1 MTIYCGVDPGLV
13 SGAVGALDH
22 HGNYI
27 EAWFIEHQDKRILP
41 IVFKNALLKAIDP
54 KEGAQICIES
64 VHSMPGQGIASTARF
79 MRAVGVIEAVCELTR
94 YPVHFVSPQA
104 WKKYWGLTSNKDES
118 LDVARMMW
126 PEAPLK
132 RKKDHGV
139 AEALLIADYWRQLH
153 TGFKREKTDPPV
165 C

>member
-1 MTIYCGVDPGLV
+1 MVYAGVDPGLV
-13 SGAVGALDH
+13 SGATAAIDH
-22 HGNYI
+22 HGNFI
-27 EAWFIEHQDKRILP
+27 GSFMIEHQDKRILP
-41 IVFKNALLKAIDP
+41 IVFKNSLLKLVDP

-104 WKKYWGLTSNKDES
+104 WKKYWGLSSNKDES

-153 TGFKREKTDPPV
+153 TGVRREKADSPLP
-165 C
+165 